1 MVKLIKAVVI
11 KTPMQAGGG
20 SKGRKYIV
28 VVGSL
33 LSGLGKG
40 IATSSI
46 GKILQ
51 GKGLKVAP
59 VKFDGYLN
67 VDCGTMNP
75 YRHGEVFVLDDG
87 TECDMDLGTYERFLN
102 IDLNNSNNLTG
113 GKIFRL
119 VIEKERR
126 GGYLGYDVQFVPHLT
141 NEIKKWVRDVGE
153 AFDADVVLVEVGGTV
168 GDLENGYFLEA
179 MRQLAGEEDVLF
191 IQLTYVPTIEA
202 LGEQKTKPTQHANK
216 LLASMGIIPQVIIC
230 REVQPLSA
238 EARRKISLFCGVP
251 PEAIIDDADVESVY
265 DVPIVFE
272 RQGMS
277 KLIADRLGLRLRESD
292 LKEWGALVER
302 IKKPRTSV
310 TIALTGKYTAL
321 RDAYVSVKEALIHAG
336 AHLDCGVN
344 IRWVET
350 TNIEE
355 GKAGL
360 EVLDGVHGIIVPG
373 GFGERGVEGKI
384 ACIRFARE
392 RGLPF
397 LGLCLGLQLAVVEW
411 ARDVVG
417 MKDANS
423 TEFDEKTRYPV
434 IDLLPEQ
441 RRITEKGATMRL
453 GSYPCRLRRGTRAF
467 HAYGKELINE
477 RHRHRYEVNPAY
489 VRALEESGLV
499 ISGVCDGREDI
510 VEVIEWP
517 SGWGVA
523 TQAHPEFRSR
533 LERPAPLFVAFLK
546 EAMKRAKG

>member
-1 MVKLIKAVVI
+1 
-11 KTPMQAGGG
+11 MQTDGG
-20 SKGRKYIV
+20 SKKRKYIV

-40 IATSSI
+40 IVTSSI
-46 GKILQ
+46 GRILQ
-51 GKGLKVAP
+51 SKGLRVAP

-113 GKIFRL
+113 GKIFKL

-141 NEIKKWVRDVGE
+141 NEIKKWVRDVGD

-179 MRQLAGEEDVLF
+179 MRQLAGEEEVLF
-191 IQLTYVPTIEA
+191 VQLTYVPTIEA

-216 LLASMGIIPQVIIC
+216 LLASMGIIPQMIIC
-230 REVQPLSA
+230 REVQPLTA
-238 EARRKISLFCGVP
+238 ESRKKLSLFCGVP
-251 PEAIIDDADVESVY
+251 PEAIIDDADVEGVY
-265 DVPIVFE
+265 EVPLLFE
-272 RQGMS
+272 KQGVS
-277 KLIADRLGLRLRESD
+277 KLIADRLGLKLKESD
-292 LKEWGALVER
+292 LKAWSALTER
-302 IKKPRTSV
+302 ISRPKASV
-310 TIALTGKYTAL
+310 TVALTGKYTAL
-321 RDAYVSVKEALIHAG
+321 RDAYVSVKEALVHAG
-336 AHLDCGVN
+336 AHLDCGVR
-344 IRWVET
+344 IKWVET
-350 TNIEE
+350 TDIEE
-355 GKAGL
+355 KKIGL
-360 EVLDGVHGIIVPG
+360 NALDDAHGIIVPG

-384 ACIRFARE
+384 ECIRYARE
-392 RGLPF
+392 KGLPF

-411 ARDVVG
+411 ARNVAG
-417 MKDANS
+417 LRGANS
-423 TEFDEKTRYPV
+423 TEFDASTKHPV

-453 GSYPCRLRRGTRAF
+453 GSYPCRLKRGTRAF
-467 HAYGKELINE
+467 AAYGKELITE

-489 VRALEESGLV
+489 VRVLEESGLV
-499 ISGVCDGREDI
+499 VSGTHEGKSDI
-510 VEVIEWP
+510 VELVEWP

-523 TQAHPEFRSR
+523 TQAHPEFKSR

-546 EAMKRAKG
+546 EAMKKAKG

>member
-1 MVKLIKAVVI
+1 MQRAKA
-11 KTPMQAGGG
+11 
-20 SKGRKYIV
+20 RKYIV

-40 IATSSI
+40 IVTSSI
-46 GKILQ
+46 GRILQ
-51 GKGLKVAP
+51 SRGLRVAP

-75 YRHGEVFVLDDG
+75 YRHGEVFVLEDG

-102 IDLNNSNNLTG
+102 IDLNGSNNITG
-113 GKIFRL
+113 GKIFKL

-141 NEIKKWVRDVGE
+141 DEIKKWVRDVGD

-191 IQLTYVPTIEA
+191 IQLTYVPTIEV

-216 LLASMGIIPQVIIC
+216 LLASMGIIPEIIIC
-230 REVQPLSA
+230 REVQPLTA

-251 PEAIIDDADVESVY
+251 PTAIIDDADVEVVY
-265 DVPIVFE
+265 EVPLLFE
-272 RQGMS
+272 KQGMS
-277 KLIADRLGLRLRESD
+277 KLIADRLGLKLKESD
-292 LKEWGALVER
+292 LRSWSALTER
-302 IKKPRTSV
+302 IKRPSTHV

-321 RDAYVSVKEALIHAG
+321 RDAYVSVKEALVHAG

-350 TNIEE
+350 TDIER
-355 GKAGL
+355 KKIGL
-360 EVLDGVHGIIVPG
+360 DVLEGVHGLVVPG
-373 GFGERGVEGKI
+373 GFGERGVEGKLS
-384 ACIRFARE
+384 CIRFARE

-397 LGLCLGLQLAVVEW
+397 LGLCLGLQLAVIEW
-411 ARDVVG
+411 ARNVIG
-417 MKDANS
+417 LKDANS
-423 TEFDEKTRYPV
+423 TEFDASTKHPV

-441 RRITEKGATMRL
+441 RQITEKGATMRL
-453 GSYPCRLRRGTRAF
+453 GSYPCRLKPGTKAF
-467 HAYGKELINE
+467 EAYGKELIAE

-489 VRALEESGLV
+489 IRMLEESGLV
-499 ISGVCDGREDI
+499 ISGTCEGRPDI
-510 VEVIEWP
+510 VEVVEWP

-523 TQAHPEFRSR
+523 TQAHPEFKSR
-533 LERPAPLFVAFLK
+533 LEKPAPLFVAFLK
-546 EAMKRAKG
+546 EAMRRAKG